1 LVSSHQTTWRNNPE
15 NHEFYKTTV
24 STFRLRM
31 KIGTTGTAWLGRKAV
46 FTPDQE
52 QELAYQF

>member
-1 LVSSHQTTWRNNPE
+1 
-15 NHEFYKTTV
+15 
-24 STFRLRM
+24 M